1 MGLSTIGWERPPLLR
16 WVHSKHSG
24 TACKA
29 SSDKSGT
36 DDGGS
41 QKNWRRSLRS
51 PMALHS
57 TFQGLARLFVF
68 QDSAVLGTAERL
80 TKAPVSSLR
89 LSRRRARRRAA
100 SRGGGRG
107 CPSSTSTSTASKQS
121 RDRFTQRTVGTRESS
136 LASDGWCLCFNPHRR
151 RWPSLASPLRLR
163 SPTIPLRRNRRRS
176 HRRCLRHCR
185 LPRRQRPRP

>member
-1 MGLSTIGWERPPLLR
+1 MSWQPVTRPLRPQQALRHCLQSKLRQERHRRRRLAEELASLTPK
-16 WVHSKHSG
+16 SDG
-24 TACKA
+24 TPFNFSRPCA
-29 SSDKSGT
+29 S
-36 DDGGS
+36 
-41 QKNWRRSLRS
+41 LC
-51 PMALHS
+51 L
-57 TFQGLARLFVF
+57 
-68 QDSAVLGTAERL
+68 SAVLGTAERL